1 MEKLNVCLMND
12 SFPPVID
19 GVANTVVNY
28 ANIIKKDG
36 LGYPFV
42 VTPKVPDADDSDFD
56 YPVIRY
62 HSLNIGDF
70 AGGYRAG
77 VPFSG
82 TTLVESLKQMPNIIH
97 THCPVISTMI
107 ARELRTKCDAP
118 VVFTYHTKFDVDIAK
133 AVKSKHLQADAAK
146 IFVSNIAA
154 CDEVWV
160 VSEGAGQNLKSL
172 GYQGEYRVM
181 NNGVDFPKGR
191 ATEEAVI
198 SAAKEFGV
206 RDDVPILMFVGRLF
220 WYKGIRIILDA
231 LKILQEQMDFQM
243 VFIGKGAD
251 EQEIKAYT
259 TELGLDDKVLFT
271 GPIYDREKLRAMN
284 TRGDLFL
291 FPSTYDTNGLVV
303 REAAACGLP
312 AIVIKDSCAAEGITD
327 GRNGFFCEE
336 NAPSMASK
344 LSEILKDM
352 DHLHEVG
359 QHAMDE
365 IYISWQDA
373 IHTAFERYHVIIENK
388 KAGLYKPAPFS
399 FSGDFYKGTANL
411 LIAIRKAR
419 TASINGFLGIRE
431 VMEDSFE
438 AITDAFKNANKKV
451 INAVHG
457 TSHLDDFDDVG
468 NQDRY
473 I

>member
-1 MEKLNVCLMND
+1 MDPINVCLLND

-28 ANIIKKDG
+28 ANIIKADG
-36 LGYPFV
+36 LGNPFV
-42 VTPKVPDADDSDFD
+42 ITPKVPGADDSGFA
-56 YPVIRY
+56 YPVLRY
-62 HSLNIGDF
+62 NSVNIGNF

-77 VPFSG
+77 VPLSG
-82 TTLVESLKQMPNIIH
+82 TTLVESIKLAPDVIH
-97 THCPVISTMI
+97 THCPVVSTMI
-107 ARELRTKCDAP
+107 ARELRHKCEAP
-118 VVFTYHTKFDVDIAK
+118 IIFTYHTKFDVDIAK
-133 AVKSKHLQADAAK
+133 AVKNKHLQGEAIK
-146 IFVSNIAA
+146 IFVSNITS

-172 GYQGEYRVM
+172 GYKGDYLVM
-181 NNGVDFPKGR
+181 NNGVDFPKGK
-191 ATEEAVI
+191 ASPADVD
-198 SAAKEFGV
+198 AACQEYGV
-206 RDDVPILMFVGRLF
+206 RSDVPVLMFVGRLF

-231 LKILQEQMDFQM
+231 LAKIRNQTDFQM

-251 EQEIKAYT
+251 EDEIKAYT
-259 TELGLDDKVLFT
+259 KELHLDDKVLFT

-312 AIVIKDSCAAEGITD
+312 SVVIAGSCAAEGMTD

-336 NAPSMASK
+336 NADSMAAK
-344 LSEILKDM
+344 LLEILSDM
-352 DHLHEVG
+352 DHLYAVG
-359 QHAMDE
+359 EHAMNE

-373 IHTAFERYHVIIENK
+373 IHTAYERYMVAIEKK
-388 KAGLYKPAPFS
+388 KAGDYKKDTVTLTDEFYRNTA
-399 FSGDFYKGTANL
+399 DF
-411 LIAIRKAR
+411 LIGLRKAR
-419 TASINGFLGIRE
+419 TASINGFFNIRNAI
-431 VMEDSFE
+431 VDGFE
-438 AITDAFKNANKKV
+438 AVTDAFKEASKR
-451 INAVHG
+451 IQDAAQG
-457 TSHLDDFDDVG
+457 TSNLEDFDNIG